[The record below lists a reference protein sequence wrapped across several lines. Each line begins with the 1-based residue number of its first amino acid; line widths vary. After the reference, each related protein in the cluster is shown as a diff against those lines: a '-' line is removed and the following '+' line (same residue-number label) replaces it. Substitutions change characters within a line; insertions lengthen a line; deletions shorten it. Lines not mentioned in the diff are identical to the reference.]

1 MAVHEP
7 LSRDEQD
14 RLAALWEQPLD
25 DDRAVDTT
33 DDVIAAL
40 FVAPGIDEPPTTSRS
55 RTGATR
61 RSHARRRSVGGD
73 RGREQP
79 RHADPRAGAGWVVA
93 GVALLIG
100 LGVPAIALLDGTTG
114 STDTRAPNSSTTA
127 PRAAAPDP
135 PARTSPA
142 TLDPRRARIVGLRP
156 QRAHRRPARAARSGR
171 ARSRIAQR
179 PRTAPTRARR
189 PAHSVRPR
197 SEPPATPSTV
207 RPPKAPI
214 PTAPSSSSACD
225 EFPPC

>member
-33 DDVIAAL
+33 DDVITAL
-40 FVAPGIDEPPTTSRS
+40 FSAPGIDDPTTATCP
-55 RTGATR
+55 RTGAPH
-61 RSHARRRSVGGD
+61 RSDAHRFSASGH
-73 RGREQP
+73 RGHSRP
-79 RHADPRAGAGWVVA
+79 RHADQRTAARWGAV

-100 LGVPAIALLDGTTG
+100 LVVTAVALDGMTG
-114 STDTRAPNSSTTA
+114 STETRAPNSSTETR
-127 PRAAAPDP
+127 RAAAPDP
-135 PARTSPA
+135 PTRTTPA
-142 TLDPRRARIVGLRP
+142 TLEPRRARTVGLRA
-156 QRAHRRPARAARSGR
+156 QRAHKRQARAARSGG

-179 PRTAPTRARR
+179 RRTTPTRARR
-189 PAHSVRPR
+189 LARPVRPR
-197 SEPPATPSTV
+197 SEPATTRSTV
-207 RPPKAPI
+207 RPQQTPM